1 MGLWRESVIFSRVF
15 RDGLSKN
22 VTFEQRPEGSEG
34 TVSARRSSVGS
45 RNSRED
51 SGARKIV
58 DKGEGDRG

>member
-34 TVSARRSSVGS
+34 TVSAR
-45 RNSRED
+45 
-51 SGARKIV
+51 
-58 DKGEGDRG
+58 